1 MLISW
6 EVWFLYGLSVLC
18 LFMLALFINSRLR
31 DYEYGEEHMSKFSAV
46 QQNLAATRPERENNQ
61 WMGHRKQLC
70 LRCQKDKKTKGGSL
84 TWIGTF
90 KKFICSDCVTAKLQE
105 KNT

>member
-1 MLISW
+1 
-6 EVWFLYGLSVLC
+6 
-18 LFMLALFINSRLR
+18 
-31 DYEYGEEHMSKFSAV
+31 MSKFSAV

-70 LRCQKDKKTKGGSL
+70 LRCQKDKKTKGGSI
-84 TWIGTF
+84 TFIGTF